1 MSVHEHQAKEI
12 FKEFIGEN
20 KCTISNQ
27 LNELLLEFD
36 INQCEF

>member
-20 KCTISNQ
+20 KCIIPNQ